1 MRTYAPRTLVLALL
15 AALLPPAAAA
25 EVKVKTAPD
34 GTPMI
39 FNENKTQRAR
49 RTAGSLQPVPSSQVR
64 RLIDE
69 HALRQGLAPRLVQ
82 AVVQVES
89 GYNVKAR
96 SHKGAMGLMQL
107 MPQTARELNVSDAY
121 DADQNIRG
129 GTTYLRRMLRKF
141 SGNLSLA
148 LAAYNAGPTAVEKY
162 GGVPPYRETRN
173 YVRKVLGLYHGT
185 SSYSPRALLQD
196 HARAQSRQRD
206 RAAQLASETS
216 RGGDPVHITRDA
228 NGLITVTTSPKSN

>member
-1 MRTYAPRTLVLALL
+1 MRTYALRSLALALL
-15 AALLPPAAAA
+15 LPLTAAA
-25 EVKVKTAPD
+25 EVKVKTLPD
-34 GTPMI
+34 GTKEI
-39 FNENKTQRAR
+39 FNENKAQRAR
-49 RTAGSLQPVPSSQVR
+49 RTSGSLQPVPSSQVR
-64 RLIDE
+64 RLIDL
-69 HALRQGLAPRLVQ
+69 HARRQGLAPRLVQ

-107 MPQTARELNVSDAY
+107 MPETARELNVSDAY
-121 DADQNIRG
+121 DAEQNVRG

-141 SGNLSLA
+141 SGNLTMA

-173 YVRKVLGLYHGT
+173 YVRKVLGLYYGT
-185 SSYSPRALLQD
+185 SSYSPRWLLQD

-206 RAAQLASETS
+206 REARQAATTGRSGERVYT
-216 RGGDPVHITRDA
+216 TRDA